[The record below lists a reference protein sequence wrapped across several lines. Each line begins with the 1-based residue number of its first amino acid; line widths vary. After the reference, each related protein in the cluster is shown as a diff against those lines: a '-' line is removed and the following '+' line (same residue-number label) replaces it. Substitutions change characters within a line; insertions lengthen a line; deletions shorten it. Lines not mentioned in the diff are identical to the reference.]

1 MHRDHHAVLEHPIAV
16 RLAVGR
22 RLLEVHVGEPEA
34 VEEDHGGRGVRHALA
49 AIDLAAL
56 SLQLADACAGPYGGY
71 QHFRDPR
78 GRVGEALRS
87 AGGLALHHPGLAA
100 VPAIKIDG
108 AVTVE

>member
-1 MHRDHHAVLEHPIAV
+1 M
-16 RLAVGR
+16 
-22 RLLEVHVGEPEA
+22 GEAEA
-34 VEEDHGGRGVRHALA
+34 VEEDHGGGRVRHALA

-56 SLQLADACAGPYGGY
+56 SLQLADACAGPHGGE
-71 QHFRDPR
+71 QHLRHAR

-87 AGGLALHHPGLAA
+87 AGGLAFHHPGLAA